1 MLIVFDLETIDTNT
15 NKVSHETAI
24 PTQLAAIPLDE
35 NSLEII
41 DDPLCMWINPGE
53 DILGAPDFFKEYSN
67 VLAFHEKAQG
77 KSKEELVELW
87 RSGLATK
94 DAMKEFKDYVK
105 SYTKGSKK
113 AYAAGMNIRNFDL
126 PILERLID
134 KGWPFAKVKTWDIRD
149 IAQMW
154 FEYSRNPPKLNG
166 RVSYSFDSLRQYF
179 DMSTENAHDA
189 LVDVRQEA
197 DLLRRF
203 LRLQKNLMTY
213 GYQHRDQK
221 AFAWAKVLHGVKS

>member
-1 MLIVFDLETIDTNT
+1 MIILLDLETLDLNK

-24 PTQLAAIPLDE
+24 PIQLAAIPLDE

-41 DDPLCMWINPGE
+41 DDPLCMWVNPGAE
-53 DILGAPDFFKEYSN
+53 ILDSPSFYKDYSN

-77 KSKEELVELW
+77 KPKEELVELW
-87 RSGLATK
+87 RSGLVIK

-113 AYAAGMNIRNFDL
+113 AYAGGQNIKGFDI

-134 KGWPFAKVKTWDIRD
+134 KGWPFARTKVWDIRD
-149 IAQMW
+149 IAQIW

-179 DMSTENAHDA
+179 GMSTENAHDA

-197 DLLRRF
+197 ELLQRF

>member
-1 MLIVFDLETIDTNT
+1 MLVVFDFETADTNK
-15 NKVSHETAI
+15 NRVSHETAL
-24 PTQLAAIPLDE
+24 PVQLAAIPLDE
-35 NSLEII
+35 NSLEVI
-41 DDPLCMWINPGE
+41 DDPLCFFINPGE
-53 DILGAPDFFKEYSN
+53 EILDSPTFYQDYSN

-77 KSKEELVELW
+77 KPKEELVELW
-87 RSGLATK
+87 RSGLAVK

-113 AYAAGMNIRNFDL
+113 AFPAGMNIRNFDL

-134 KGWPFAKVKTWDIRD
+134 KGWPFARTEVWDIRD

-154 FEYSRNPPKLNG
+154 FKYSRNPPKLNG

-179 DMSTENAHDA
+179 EMSTENAHDA